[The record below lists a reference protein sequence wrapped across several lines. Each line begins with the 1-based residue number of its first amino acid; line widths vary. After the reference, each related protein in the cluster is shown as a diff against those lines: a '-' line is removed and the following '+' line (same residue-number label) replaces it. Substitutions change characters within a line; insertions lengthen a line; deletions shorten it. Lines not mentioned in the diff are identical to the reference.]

1 MKENTHPKNAT
12 GLRIV
17 GHHTIEDAVDAVD
30 LNNSTFNST
39 IDEHQCGKTCYASIY
54 LLCLI
59 CLVGFIPVS
68 YIFSTI

>member
-1 MKENTHPKNAT
+1 MNAT

-39 IDEHQCGKTCYASIY
+39 IGKTCYASIY